1 MLAITI
7 LKLAGKYK
15 CTCTLLYLCCVNA
28 TSFIT
33 GQVPDLH
40 TDIKASGTSRF
51 MKRHNGYKE

>member
-15 CTCTLLYLCCVNA
+15 CTFTLSNLCCVNE

-33 GQVPDLH
+33 GQVPDVH
-40 TDIKASGTSRF
+40 TDIKASGTSRII
-51 MKRHNGYKE
+51 KCHNGY